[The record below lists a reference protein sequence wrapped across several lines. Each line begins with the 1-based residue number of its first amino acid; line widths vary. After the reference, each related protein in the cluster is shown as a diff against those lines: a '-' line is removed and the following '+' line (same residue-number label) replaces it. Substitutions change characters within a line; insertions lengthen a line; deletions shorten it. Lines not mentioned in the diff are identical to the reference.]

1 MTSTPVFNY
10 WEPLHYL
17 YKGYGFQTWETSPQF
32 AIRSWA
38 YTLLWLLPSKVP
50 YWILRET
57 GKVRPVS
64 KISQKMRSPLR
75 CRDLHFSLCVPSWLR
90 YAQSVKQSCMIPSG
104 SKSTTASLATCC
116 SCWSLVR
123 GCGTHQRVSPFSVPP
138 VFEFTIFE

>member
-1 MTSTPVFNY
+1 MSKTATKVSPFGTRLELFPPIDLFAVFNY

-57 GKVRPVS
+57 GKVCP
-64 KISQKMRSPLR
+64 M
-75 CRDLHFSLCVPSWLR
+75 
-90 YAQSVKQSCMIPSG
+90 
-104 SKSTTASLATCC
+104 T
-116 SCWSLVR
+116 
-123 GCGTHQRVSPFSVPP
+123 
-138 VFEFTIFE
+138 